1 MSYTDTYMVKERSLL
16 KRKTFSILIVDDDI
30 DVANNL
36 KTLLELRGHRV
47 TVVDDGL
54 RCITHCKDKRKHYD
68 IVFMDYHMEGLD
80 GAQVTQIV
88 KNDKKKSLIF
98 AYTGD
103 DSQKAINDFKQVGMD
118 GAIIK
123 PIDIQSIQLLMSK
136 LELSTNLDIGIIK
149 NITKKSCRSI
159 LIFEERLNYC

>member
-1 MSYTDTYMVKERSLL
+1 MSCADSYMVKEKTLL

-36 KTLLELRGHRV
+36 KTLLELRGHNV

-54 RCITHCKDKRKHYD
+54 RCITHCKERHYD

-80 GAQVTQIV
+80 GAQVTHIL
-88 KNDKKKSLIF
+88 KNDRKKSLIF

-123 PIDIQSIQLLMSK
+123 PIDIHNIEFLMSK
-136 LELSTNLDIGIIK
+136 LELLSILDTSMVK

-159 LIFEERLNYC
+159 LIFEQELYTC

>member
-1 MSYTDTYMVKERSLL
+1 MSYIDSYVVKEKSLL
-16 KRKTFSILIVDDDI
+16 KRKIFNILVVDDDI
-30 DVANNL
+30 DVADSL
-36 KTLLELRGHRV
+36 KTLLKSRGHNV

-54 RCITHCKDKRKHYD
+54 RCISHCKDKKKFYD
-68 IVFMDYHMEGLD
+68 IVFIDYHMEGLD
-80 GAQVTQIV
+80 GAQVTEIV
-88 KNDKKKSLIF
+88 KDDNKKSLIF

-123 PIDIQSIQLLMSK
+123 PIDINSIELLMSK
-136 LELSTNLDIGIIK
+136 LELLSFLDNSIIR

-159 LIFEERLNYC
+159 LIFDNYLSVC